1 MLQCVA
7 VRWCVAVRSVRCSTL
22 QCVAVF
28 HLSLARPSGLE
39 WAVSCSLN
47 QCFVAVLQ
55 CVAVFD
61 PSLARPAGLKLAVN
75 GAVFGSFLQ
84 FVEVLQCV
92 VVFNISLARASQV

>member
-1 MLQCVA
+1 
-7 VRWCVAVRSVRCSTL
+7 
-22 QCVAVF
+22 
-28 HLSLARPSGLE
+28 
-39 WAVSCSLN
+39 LN